1 MDDKTY
7 LDIMID
13 GVKLPTPSTLD
24 FEYSDLDVD
33 SLRIITTG
41 KLKRNRVRS
50 NVQKI
55 KIGYLVNEIPDID
68 KIMKM
73 IKPKEVQVTLYDN
86 NTGTRTTKTM
96 YAGNKSFS
104 YIRLAKGIKG
114 QGFKFSLTE
123 V

>member
-1 MDDKTY
+1 MNDKTY

-50 NVQKI
+50 DVQKI
-55 KIGYLVNEIPDID
+55 KLGYLLTDIPDID
-68 KIMKM
+68 KMMKM
-73 IKPKEVQVTLYDN
+73 IKPKEITVTLYDN
-86 NTGTRTTKTM
+86 STGSRVTKQM
-96 YAGNKSFS
+96 YAGNKSYS
-104 YIRLAKGIKG
+104 YIRVARGIKG
-114 QGFKFSLTE
+114 QGFKFNLTE